1 MTSGVDCSTLNIVS
15 SIFVTPLG
23 SFTLLYTFQVACLR
37 SSTPSSDSSALASIF
52 LRSSSD
58 LPMFLEQIYSIIIFH
73 HYILRYRIDTLKTLI
88 IWSTS
93 DLISFKKNLLKNF
106 LYKHFFFYIPVVL
119 HLILFSLVLLSKNLK
134 QGVCRISILPTLSVI
149 WRLRSWTTHPPV
161 LPLNSIFQQK
171 LIKFW

>member
-1 MTSGVDCSTLNIVS
+1 MTSGADCSTLNIVS
-15 SIFVTPLG
+15 SIFVTSLG

-106 LYKHFFFYIPVVL
+106 LYKHFFFYVL
-119 HLILFSLVLLSKNLK
+119 HSSCITF
-134 QGVCRISILPTLSVI
+134 
-149 WRLRSWTTHPPV
+149 
-161 LPLNSIFQQK
+161 NSIQFSFIVEEFETTG
-171 LIKFW
+171 LSHIDSSHI

>member
-1 MTSGVDCSTLNIVS
+1 MTSGADCSTLNIVS

-37 SSTPSSDSSALASIF
+37 SFTPSSDSSALASIC

-93 DLISFKKNLLKNF
+93 DLIPFKKNLLKNF
-106 LYKHFFFYIPVVL
+106 LYKHFFFYVL
-119 HLILFSLVLLSKNLK
+119 HSSCITF
-134 QGVCRISILPTLSVI
+134 
-149 WRLRSWTTHPPV
+149 
-161 LPLNSIFQQK
+161 NSIQFSFIVEEFEITG
-171 LIKFW
+171 LSHIDSSHT